1 MFVVPPDRA
10 SVVARL
16 AERRQEIRSYG
27 IDSLDL
33 FGSIARGEGHA
44 DSDVDLLVAFKGPV
58 TSDQFF
64 GLKFF
69 LEDLLGRRIDLVT
82 RAALREPHRRT
93 IESELVTVA

>member
-1 MFVVPPDRA
+1 MFVVLPERV
-10 SVVARL
+10 SIVARL
-16 AERRQEIRSYG
+16 TEHLQELRSYG
-27 IDSLDL
+27 IDALHL

-64 GLKFF
+64 GLKFL

-82 RAALREPHRRT
+82 QPALRDPYRRK
-93 IESELVTVA
+93 IESELVRVI